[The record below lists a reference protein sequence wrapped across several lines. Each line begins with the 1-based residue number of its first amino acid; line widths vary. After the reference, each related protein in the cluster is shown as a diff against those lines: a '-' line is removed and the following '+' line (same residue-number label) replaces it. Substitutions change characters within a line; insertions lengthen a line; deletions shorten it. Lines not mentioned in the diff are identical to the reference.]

1 MIIYILN
8 NSKQI
13 AKQTKILSNKL
24 HKNDNLSKSHSGV
37 YTVFAVNGNGPVGVD
52 IERKVYRSQR
62 TIQHFFSK
70 YKSFEIEGCTTMDQ
84 NSFYKSWT
92 AMESYYK
99 MCKKGFYTDKRFCL
113 NLKTN
118 TIRTFNKMYY
128 ISYVEDDDYIISVCT
143 EGKDDIEL
151 RFDVKM

>member
-84 NSFYKSWT
+84 NSFYKSGVNQL
-92 AMESYYK
+92 YRK
-99 MCKKGFYTDKRFCL
+99 P
-113 NLKTN
+113 
-118 TIRTFNKMYY
+118 
-128 ISYVEDDDYIISVCT
+128 
-143 EGKDDIEL
+143 
-151 RFDVKM
+151 